1 MAKVRIIR
9 RLILVHSTL
18 LSIAFRYDEKKIDL
32 DGICN
37 IRYEIPM
44 KRNTKAVIKSTKE
57 RVTQVGKIAIIYSL
71 AEEIE
76 EYKNYISNMIAQGF
90 KKDSIEYFELEDM
103 QDASGPM
110 TIRVEVDFNIGSL
123 LDEIDLSEFEK
134 VFIEN

>member
-1 MAKVRIIR
+1 
-9 RLILVHSTL
+9 
-18 LSIAFRYDEKKIDL
+18 
-32 DGICN
+32 
-37 IRYEIPM
+37 M